1 MQKSAT
7 AIAFIAGLIAT
18 PGFTR
23 PAIITTDVQTGIIL
37 SSNNIDVKQ
46 DPYLVGKLSLTFIA
60 LNDIM
65 TGDLD
70 PELSLAMPDGQ
81 SQNLALLLQDATSS
95 SPTSS
100 LSMSL
105 VAAQIAE
112 SPNILRER
120 MTALFRKIGMRATFI
135 ETARTTQGLTSWSGY
150 TTNRD
155 IARLTTALIL
165 THDTYAKSLLPKSPT
180 KDDFVWIY
188 QNGMCLSLV
197 KTEQSK
203 RELITVIQGASSED
217 NCLSASDVALR
228 HNDSRI
234 QKAMN

>member
-1 MQKSAT
+1 MRKSA
-7 AIAFIAGLIAT
+7 AVIALIAGLIAT

-23 PAIITTDVQTGIIL
+23 PSIITTDVKTGIIL

-65 TGDLD
+65 TGNLD
-70 PELSLAMPDGQ
+70 PDLSLTMPDGQ
-81 SQNLALLLQDATSS
+81 SQNFALLLRDATSS
-95 SPTSS
+95 SLTSS
-100 LSMSL
+100 LSMSF
-105 VAAQIAE
+105 VAAQIAG

-120 MTALFRKIGMRATFI
+120 MTALFRKIGMRATSI
-135 ETARTTQGLTSWSGY
+135 KTERTMQGAPIWSGY

-155 IARLTTALIL
+155 IARLTTSLIL
-165 THDTYAKSLLPKSPT
+165 THGTYAKSLLPKSPT
-180 KDDFVWIY
+180 QGDFNWIY

-217 NCLSASDVALR
+217 NCLSASNVALR

-234 QKAMN
+234 QKAMR